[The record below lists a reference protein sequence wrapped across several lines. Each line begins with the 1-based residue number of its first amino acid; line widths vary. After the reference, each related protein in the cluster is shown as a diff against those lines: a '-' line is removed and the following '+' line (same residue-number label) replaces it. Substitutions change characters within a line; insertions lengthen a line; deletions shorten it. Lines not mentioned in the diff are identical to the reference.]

1 VASFHREENVDSDN
15 ILKIFD
21 VLNEIA
27 TLYQKPIVVST
38 HPRTAKKIKEGQIK
52 IDERVMLCKPF
63 GFPDYVFLQ
72 KNSMAVLSD
81 SGTITEE
88 SSILNFP
95 SLNIRSSHERP
106 EGMEEAVTI
115 MTGINKKIILSS
127 LDIILCRQKC
137 DSNIV
142 KDYNYNNVSE
152 KVLGIILS
160 YIDYVNKKVWFKEGE
175 DA

>member
-1 VASFHREENVDSDN
+1 
-15 ILKIFD
+15 
-21 VLNEIA
+21 
-27 TLYQKPIVVST
+27 
-38 HPRTAKKIKEGQIK
+38 
-52 IDERVMLCKPF
+52 MLCKPF